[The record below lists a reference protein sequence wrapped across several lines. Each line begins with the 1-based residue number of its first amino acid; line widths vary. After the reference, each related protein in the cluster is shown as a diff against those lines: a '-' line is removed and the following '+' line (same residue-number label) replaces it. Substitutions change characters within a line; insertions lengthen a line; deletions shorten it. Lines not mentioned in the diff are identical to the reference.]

1 MIFDPTKFEEL
12 RWRCIG
18 PPRGGRVVAV
28 AGHPVDPMVFYFG
41 ACAGGVWKTIDGG
54 AYWENISD
62 GFFTSASVGAI
73 AVAESDPNVIYV
85 GTGES
90 CVRNNVSPG
99 DGVYRSTDGG
109 VTWTHVGLKETRHIS
124 RVRIDP
130 SDPSRVYVGA
140 LGDIFGP
147 SKERGVYRS
156 LDGGAKWE
164 KVLFRSENAG
174 AADLWLDP
182 SNPRILYAALW
193 HAQRTPWSMESG
205 GPDSSLYKS
214 LDGGDTWDEITER
227 EGLPKTLKGRMG
239 IAGSPAM
246 PGRVWAL
253 IEADK
258 DKGGLYRSEDYG
270 ETWERVSEER
280 GIQGRPWYYSHIVPD
295 PQDPEKIYSLNFQFW
310 RSTDGG
316 RTFQEVPTPHGDNH
330 DLWIDP
336 KNPLRMIEGN
346 DGGACVSFNS
356 GESFSSIYNQS
367 TAQFYHVAVD
377 TKFPYRVYGTQQDNS
392 AISVPSQTRM
402 SAIPFTESYPVGHS
416 ESGHIAVDPKDSD
429 IVFSGAVGS
438 SPGGG
443 GALLRYDHKTQQI
456 RHVAVW
462 PEYTWGENPGDLE
475 HRFNW
480 TYPIVFSQHDPSV
493 LYVTGESVF
502 RSRDHGSSW
511 EQISPDLTR
520 NDKSKLKASGGPI
533 TKDTSGAEHYCTI
546 FAFAESPIKD
556 GLFWAGTD
564 DGLLHVSRN
573 GGRKWE
579 DVTPKKLGE
588 WALVT
593 NIEASPFSPT
603 TAYVSATRYKMQDRR
618 PYLFRTTDY
627 GKTWDVITDGIP
639 TDDFTR
645 VIRADPLRKGLLFA
659 GTESAIYVS
668 FDDGGSW
675 TPLSLN
681 LPAVPI
687 YDLVIKNNDLVVAT
701 NGRSFWILDDITPLR
716 EFDNRI
722 PRKKLHLFNPPTT
735 RRFWKYFGQ
744 FGAAPPSRKKHYGM
758 FSGGVAYY
766 AKKKPDGRMKHVY
779 LDAGEN
785 PPDGVPISYILKEE
799 ATPDEITLTILDAKG
814 NEVITFSPEEKKEE
828 EPPPETSETT
838 STSKKPADDDEEE
851 EEAEFQEGEGEE
863 TPELESFEPPPE
875 KPKKRDWEILPN
887 RAGFNRFYWN
897 MRYPGARS
905 APDKN
910 GHVTVGQGPL
920 GPPGEYQARL
930 KWGKQEETVNFQ
942 IVKDPRLS
950 ATKRDLDAQFR
961 HLTNILEKVSA
972 VNDAIGRL
980 RKIQKQIEPWSKRSE
995 ADEAI
1000 SKLAKEILKGLRKV
1014 EERLTQPRH
1023 KHDVDRLKLP
1033 AGLDT
1038 KLADCAF
1045 PVASSDA
1052 APTRQAVQVF
1062 EKLAGLADAALIDFE
1077 KLIDNDIAELNR
1089 LIRDSDVGT
1098 IDVAP
1103 LEENSAKG

>member
-1 MIFDPTKFEEL
+1 MTFDPAKFEEL
-12 RWRCIG
+12 KWRNIG

-28 AGHPVDPMVFYFG
+28 AGHPVDPMAFYFG
-41 ACAGGVWKTIDGG
+41 ACAGGVWKTTDGG
-54 AYWENISD
+54 AYWENVSD

-73 AVAESDPNVIYV
+73 AVSQSDPNVIYV

-90 CVRNNVSPG
+90 CVRNDVSPG

-109 VTWTHVGLKETRHIS
+109 ATWHHLGLKKTRHIS

-130 SDPSRVYVGA
+130 SDSNRVYVGA

-156 LDGGAKWE
+156 TDGGATWNQI
-164 KVLFRSENAG
+164 LFRSENAG
-174 AADLWLDP
+174 TADLWLDP
-182 SNPRILYAALW
+182 SNPRILYAAVW
-193 HAQRTPWSMESG
+193 QARRTPWSMESG
-205 GPDSSLYKS
+205 GPDSSLYRS
-214 LDGGDTWDEITER
+214 LDGGDTWDDITER
-227 EGLPKTLKGRMG
+227 DGLPKVVKGRMG
-239 IAGSPAM
+239 IAASPAR

-270 ETWERVSEER
+270 ETWERISEER

-316 RTFQEVPTPHGDNH
+316 GTFQEIPTPHGDNH

-336 KNPLRMIEGN
+336 NNPLRMIEGN
-346 DGGACVSFNS
+346 DGGACVSFNG
-356 GESFSSIYNQS
+356 GESFSSIYNQP

-377 TKFPYRVYGTQQDNS
+377 ARFPYRVYGTQQDNS
-392 AISVPSQTRM
+392 AISVPSRTRT
-402 SAIPFTESYPVGHS
+402 SAIPFSEAYSVGHS

-429 IVFSGAVGS
+429 VVFSGAVGS

-443 GALLRYDHKTQQI
+443 GPLLRYDHKTQQI
-456 RHVAVW
+456 RNVAVW

-480 TYPIVFSQHDPSV
+480 TYPIVFSPHDPSL
-493 LYVTGESVF
+493 LYVTGEAVF
-502 RSRDHGSSW
+502 RSKDHGSSW

-546 FAFAESPIKD
+546 FAFAESPVKE

-564 DGLLHVSRN
+564 DGLVHVSRN

-579 DVTPKKLGE
+579 EVTPKKLGD

-593 NIEASPFSPT
+593 NVEPSPFSAG
-603 TAYVSATRYKMQDRR
+603 TAYVSATRYKMQDRK
-618 PYLFRTTDY
+618 PYLFRTRDH
-627 GKTWDVITDGIP
+627 GKNWELITTGMP
-639 TDDFTR
+639 ADDFTR
-645 VIRADPLRKGLLFA
+645 VIRADPARKGLLYS
-659 GTESAIYVS
+659 GTESGVYVS

-681 LPAVPI
+681 LPAVPV
-687 YDLVIKNNDLVVAT
+687 YDLVIKEDDLVVAT
-701 NGRSFWILDDITPLR
+701 HGRSFWILDDISVLR

-722 PRKKLHLFNPPTT
+722 ARKKLHLFTPPVTE
-735 RRFWKYFGQ
+735 RFWRYFGQ
-744 FGAAPPSRKKHYGM
+744 FPVTPSRKKHYGLYA
-758 FSGGVAYY
+758 SGAAFY
-766 AKKKPDGRMKHVY
+766 AKKKPDGRVKQVY

-799 ATPDEITLTILDAKG
+799 AKPEEISLTILDAKG
-814 NEVITFSPEEKKEE
+814 NEIITFSPEEKRDEE
-828 EPPPETSETT
+828 D
-838 STSKKPADDDEEE
+838 KKPDPPGTDAKGEKADLEDEEE
-851 EEAEFQEGEGEE
+851 DTEFREGEGEE
-863 TPELESFEPPPE
+863 APEIESFEPPAE
-875 KPKKRDWEILPN
+875 LPKKRDWEILPN
-887 RAGFNRFYWN
+887 RPGFNRFYWN

-905 APDKN
+905 APDDK
-910 GHVTVGQGPL
+910 GHVTVGLGPIA
-920 GPPGEYQARL
+920 PPGEYQARL
-930 KWGKQEETVNFQ
+930 KWGKQEETARFE
-942 IVKDPRLS
+942 IIKDPRVNT
-950 ATKRDLDAQFR
+950 TKRDFEGQFR
-961 HLTNILEKVSA
+961 HLTAVLQKVSD

-980 RKIQKQIEPWSKRSE
+980 KKIQKQVEPWTKRPG
-995 ADEAI
+995 ADEDL
-1000 SKLAKEILKGLRKV
+1000 SKLAKEIVAGLKKI
-1014 EERLTQPRH
+1014 EARLTQPRH

-1038 KLADCAF
+1038 KLADVAF
-1045 PVASSDA
+1045 PVASSDS
-1052 APTRQAVQVF
+1052 APSRQAVQVF
-1062 EKLAGLADAALIDFE
+1062 EKLAGLADAALADFE
-1077 KLIDNDIAELNR
+1077 KLIDNELAELNR
-1089 LIRDSDVGT
+1089 MIKDSQVAA
-1098 IDVAP
+1098 IDVSP
-1103 LEENSAKG
+1103 LESPAASR